1 MKDSKI
7 IKILYYIFLIFAFL
21 IYLYA
26 VFYITLGARTSEE
39 RRAVLE
45 PFYTIKMIIVEK
57 NYYYFRM
64 LYYNIAMLMP
74 LGVLLP
80 MMSKK
85 FRSFKIITLVG
96 FAFSLAIEVIQY
108 FTGRGLFEVDDLIAN
123 TFGAFFGYFFFYW
136 IHRLLFSSSNKQ
148 NKKDE
153 NNS

>member
-1 MKDSKI
+1 MKENKI
-7 IKILYYIFLIFAFL
+7 IKKLYYIFLIVAFL

-26 VFYITLGARTSEE
+26 VIYITLGARTSEE

-45 PFYTIKMIIVEK
+45 PFYSVKMIIVDK
-57 NYYYFRM
+57 NYYYLRM
-64 LYYNIAMLMP
+64 LYYNVAMLMP

-80 MMSKK
+80 MMSKR
-85 FRSFKIITLVG
+85 FRSFKIITLCG
-96 FAFSLAIEVIQY
+96 FVFSMVIEVIQY

-123 TFGAFFGYFFFYW
+123 TFGAFFGYLFFYW
-136 IHRLLFSSSNKQ
+136 IHRLLFSNSNNQ